1 VDNSNN
7 WLIRL
12 KEKILTGLKR
22 CLSFTSG
29 SRQTTDDII
38 NYYESLGLKKI
49 MEEVHDD
56 SYYQKQLNITRMPT
70 EKTLDNIQAREWY
83 LYYLAKI
90 PEAID
95 KSLPLE
101 AQALQAYQL
110 RKWIRK
116 KTRDLMAERELAHQ
130 LELNHPNLTWSQMKE
145 RQISK
150 GLLDEELIA
159 ERIISRAA
167 GSNKAVNE
175 LLGVKLIEKE
185 IDPLWS
191 RLIKTPTRIDQE
203 FEEKILNND
212 KIHLNEFLK
221 KAKENNLEDNK
232 NRYKVNLKK
241 QKSEKNVQKVPF
253 SISRNI

>member
-1 VDNSNN
+1 
-7 WLIRL
+7 
-12 KEKILTGLKR
+12 
-22 CLSFTSG
+22 
-29 SRQTTDDII
+29 
-38 NYYESLGLKKI
+38 
-49 MEEVHDD
+49 
-56 SYYQKQLNITRMPT
+56 
-70 EKTLDNIQAREWY
+70 
-83 LYYLAKI
+83 
-90 PEAID
+90 
-95 KSLPLE
+95 
-101 AQALQAYQL
+101 
-110 RKWIRK
+110 
-116 KTRDLMAERELAHQ
+116 
-130 LELNHPNLTWSQMKE
+130 MKE

-221 KAKENNLEDNK
+221 KPK
-232 NRYKVNLKK
+232 RIILKTIK
-241 QKSEKNVQKVPF
+241 IVIKL
-253 SISRNI
+253 I